1 MQKMND
7 AEYAGKAEDDVISR
21 GQNDTSSWE
30 VTYDLDFTD
39 RVFEAVNSMRDAKD
53 SVEHYRMH
61 LRHYQEEVSL
71 LKAKAT
77 RYEIMH
83 ALAKDESDKLR
94 LQNTEMKES
103 LRQLSNSAERY
114 HKDSISFQP
123 TTEDIQ
129 ERQAQL
135 VTAPPTNDAYPH
147 RRAEGWLVEKIPF
160 DQTFP
165 CIAWA
170 TSEESPEA
178 GDKALLHYIPPVSC
192 SDDEIPRYAGSY
204 NGVWLSPTDEKG
216 LAKAQ
221 LISLNN
227 TDSDFYP
234 SIDEI
239 QERQARDEIDPLVK
253 NQCFADAVKNPFN
266 AGPHKYSSGDKLW
279 ATAYGGDAVY
289 GLETEVRVRVWDGD
303 VPTNDT
309 VDHKGVWLDSAANGE
324 LAKVQIISAKE
335 QHGA

>member
-1 MQKMND
+1 MIDLDLNEQP
-7 AEYAGKAEDDVISR
+7 KA
-21 GQNDTSSWE
+21 SWE
-30 VTYDLDFTD
+30 TTYDPEISWKNG
-39 RVFEAVNSMRDAKD
+39 VFEAVNSMRDAQD

-61 LRHYQEEVSL
+61 LRHYQEEVVK
-71 LKAKAT
+71 LKSKAT
-77 RYEIMH
+77 HYETMY

-94 LQNTEMKES
+94 LQNAEMEES
-103 LRQLSNSAERY
+103 LRQLRNSAVRY
-114 HKDSISFQP
+114 YGNSISFRP

-129 ERQAQL
+129 ERQAEL
-135 VTAPPTNDAYPH
+135 AAAPVTNDAYPH
-147 RRAEGWLVEKIPF
+147 RRSEGWLVEKIPL

-165 CIAWA
+165 CIVWA

-192 SDDEIPRYAGSY
+192 SDDDIPRYAGSY

-239 QERQARDEIDPLVK
+239 QERQARDELDPLVD
-253 NQCFADAVKNPFN
+253 NRFYADVFRDPHYD
-266 AGPHKYSSGDKLW
+266 GPHKRYLPGDCVWAVACGRAAVSG
-279 ATAYGGDAVY
+279 T
-289 GLETEVRVRVWDGD
+289 ETDVRVGVWQGD
-303 VPTNDT
+303 VPTGNT
-309 VDHKGVWLDSAANGE
+309 VNYKGMWITSSGVWE
-324 LAKVQIISAKE
+324 LAKVQIISVKE
-335 QHGA
+335 QYGA

>member
-1 MQKMND
+1 MND
-7 AEYAGKAEDDVISR
+7 AEYADRAEDGVISK
-21 GQNDTSSWE
+21 GQNDTNSWE
-30 VTYDLDFTD
+30 VTYDPDFTD
-39 RVFEAVNSMRDAKD
+39 RVFEAVNYMSDVQD

-71 LKAKAT
+71 LKARAT
-77 RYEIMH
+77 HYETMY

-94 LQNTEMKES
+94 LQNAEMRES

-129 ERQAQL
+129 ERQAEL
-135 VTAPPTNDAYPH
+135 VATPG
-147 RRAEGWLVEKIPF
+147 RSEGWLVEKIPF

-165 CIAWA
+165 CIVWA

-192 SDDEIPRYAGSY
+192 SDDEIPRYVGSY

-227 TDSDFYP
+227 THPDFYP
-234 SIDEI
+234 SIEDVL
-239 QERQARDEIDPLVK
+239 ERQARDEIDPLVK
-253 NQCFADAVKNPFN
+253 SREPYGKVPVSYIPPGIKEFEPLADITREWSP
-266 AGPHKYSSGDKLW
+266 PSHY
-279 ATAYGGDAVY
+279 
-289 GLETEVRVRVWDGD
+289 EDG
-303 VPTNDT
+303 T
-309 VDHKGVWLDSAANGE
+309 
-324 LAKVQIISAKE
+324 
-335 QHGA
+335 